1 MAVHIYES
9 STLKQE
15 NHAFKGNLDHIT
27 RPCPYIPLQQNDKNE
42 KEIKT
47 TFS

>member
-1 MAVHIYES
+1 MAVHIYEP

-15 NHAFKGNLDHIT
+15 NHDFKGNLDHIT
-27 RPCPYIPLQQNDKNE
+27 KPYPYIPLQKNDKNE